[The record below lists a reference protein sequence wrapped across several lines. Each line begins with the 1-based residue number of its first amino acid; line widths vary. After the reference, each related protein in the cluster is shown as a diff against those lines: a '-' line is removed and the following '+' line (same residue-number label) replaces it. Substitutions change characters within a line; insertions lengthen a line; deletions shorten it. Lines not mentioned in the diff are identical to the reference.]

1 MFTGWCFFL
10 HINFVLRILTYACG
24 KVTTTTLP
32 IIMQDIGRKLWNDL
46 RKEIRREGDGSEEEV
61 QIEIPLAILLAK
73 MEAS

>member
-32 IIMQDIGRKLWNDL
+32 VIMLDIGRELWNDL
-46 RKEIRREGDGSEEEV
+46 RKEIGREGDGSEEEV
-61 QIEIPLAILLAK
+61 QIEIPLAILLEK

>member
-10 HINFVLRILTYACG
+10 HINFVLRILTYTCG

-32 IIMQDIGRKLWNDL
+32 IIMRDIGRKLWNDL
-46 RKEIRREGDGSEEEV
+46 RKEIGREGDGSEEEV

-73 MEAS
+73 MEPS

>member
-32 IIMQDIGRKLWNDL
+32 VIMLDIGRELWNDL
-46 RKEIRREGDGSEEEV
+46 RKEIGREGDGNEEV